1 MSVTAPLLAE
11 SSTNK
16 FFVDVNNVLGFEY
29 QSYISSITALSL
41 SKPDEYYKMR
51 AETLEKVRNGMIHQ
65 IYGTIF
71 NCLHLGKD
79 VHNNAIGTL
88 GKGPYIPRYPG
99 PKINDLTIALTSE
112 LSDNLEK
119 VIDIILP
126 QEFITLAN
134 KSLTLKGRAS
144 LVSDK

>member
-1 MSVTAPLLAE
+1 MSVTVPE
-11 SSTNK
+11 SSANK
-16 FFVDVNNVLGFEY
+16 FYVDVNNVLGFEY
-29 QSYISSITALSL
+29 QSYISTITALAL

-51 AETLEKVRNGMIHQ
+51 AETLAKVRNGIIQ
-65 IYGTIF
+65 KIYATIF
-71 NCLHLGKD
+71 NVLHLGKD
-79 VHNNAIGTL
+79 GDNNAIGTL
-88 GKGPYIPRYPG
+88 GKGAYIPHYPG
-99 PKINDLTIALTSE
+99 PKINDLTISLTSE

-144 LVSDK
+144 LVTSDK